1 MAADRA
7 PLQPQDGQYDP
18 RPVEDRWYR
27 VWEVSGYFRADEDS
41 SRPPYCIVIPPPNIT
56 GSLHMGHA
64 LNNTLQ
70 DILIRWRR
78 MQGYNALWMPGTDH
92 AGIAT
97 QNVVEKQLAQE
108 GLSRSHLGRDAF
120 LERVWKWKAESG
132 GTIIRQLKHLG
143 ASCDWARE
151 CFTMDPPRSRA
162 VTEVFVRLFED
173 GLLYRAE
180 RLVNW
185 CPRCQTAL
193 ADIEVVHEEQEGHLW
208 HVRYPFADDPRGGLV
223 VATTRPETML
233 GDMAVAVHPEDPRYR
248 DAVGRT
254 VLLPVVGRRLPVI
267 ADRAVARDFATGVLK
282 VTPGHDPND
291 YEIGMRHGLLPP
303 IKAFT
308 ETGKISAGFL
318 VDEAG
323 RPIQN
328 ARAQGYVLADRYEVR
343 RMMLEDLRRD
353 GLLVKEEPYRHA
365 VGHCYR
371 CQTVIEPFLTPQWF
385 VRVKPLAEPAIRA
398 VEEGRVRIIPD
409 QWERN
414 YFDWMHN
421 IRDWC
426 ISRQIWWGHRIPA
439 WYCLDCNMKQVVQT
453 STGPAFAAGKGAMP
467 TVTEER
473 YIILSDAKPIVA
485 REAPARCPACGGTR
499 LVQDPDVL
507 DTWFSS
513 ALWPF
518 ATLGWPERTKAL
530 QVFYPTSVLVTG
542 FDILFFWVARM
553 IMMGLKFMG
562 EIPFR
567 QVYIHALVRD
577 AEGQKM
583 SKSRGNV
590 IDPLV
595 VIDKYGADAFRFTL
609 AALAAQGR
617 DIRLSEE
624 RIEGYR
630 YFCNKLWNAYRF
642 LAPHLGRGAPLSPGQ
657 RPAPADLADRWILSR
672 LQEVVGSVTEA
683 LEAFRFNEGAS
694 VLYQFVWHEYCD
706 WYLEMAKRRLTEGE
720 GPGAGAARA
729 VLAHVLETVLRLLH
743 PIMPFITEEIWQRLP
758 HEGAT
763 IMRAPWPV
771 PDRALS
777 DPEAT
782 AALELV
788 MDLVRAIRNLRSE
801 VNIPAAAWLTVI
813 CRSRDENQDA
823 TLRAAE
829 SYVRALGRIGEFR
842 SGTGEVKPPAAAAT
856 VVRGMEVYVPL
867 TGLIDFAAEIARLRK
882 EVEKVERELAR
893 VQGKL
898 ENPAFRAKAPA
909 EVVEKE
915 VGVARELTDIRA
927 KLLEH
932 LTLLESSRG

>member
-1 MAADRA
+1 MAAPRE

-18 RPVEDRWYR
+18 GPVEARWYR
-27 VWEVSGYFRADEDS
+27 VWETAGTFHADEHS
-41 SRPPYCIVIPPPNIT
+41 PRPPYCIVIPPPNIT

-97 QNVVEKQLAQE
+97 QNVVERQLARE
-108 GLSRSHLGRDAF
+108 GRSRSQVGREEF
-120 LERVWKWKAESG
+120 IKRVWQWKEESG

-193 ADIEVVHEEQEGHLW
+193 ADIEVVHEEQEGRLW
-208 HVRYPFADDPRGGLV
+208 YVRYPFADEPAGGLV
-223 VATTRPETML
+223 VATTRPETIL
-233 GDMAVAVHPEDPRYR
+233 GDVAVAVHPEDRRYR

-254 VLLPVVGRRLPVI
+254 VILPVVGRRLPVI
-267 ADRAVARDFATGVLK
+267 ADRAVAKDFGTGALK

-291 YEIGMRHGLLPP
+291 YDIATRHGLRVINALDEKGR
-303 IKAFT
+303 I
-308 ETGKISAGFL
+308 TGAFL
-318 VDEAG
+318 VDAAG
-323 RPIQN
+323 EPIRN
-328 ARAQGYVLADRYEVR
+328 ERAQRYVLKDRSEVR
-343 RMMLEDLRRD
+343 RMIIEDLKAD
-353 GLLVKEEPYRHA
+353 GLLVKDEPYRHA

-371 CQTVIEPFLTPQWF
+371 CQTIVEPFLTPQWF
-385 VRVKPLAEPAIRA
+385 IRVKPLAEPAIRA
-398 VEEGRVRIIPD
+398 VEEGRIRILPE
-409 QWERN
+409 QWERS

-426 ISRQIWWGHRIPA
+426 ISRQIWWGHQIPA
-439 WYCLDCNMKQVVQT
+439 WYCLACDGPNIIK
-453 STGPAFAAGKGAMP
+453 TGHAVGFVEEGGRRPEP
-467 TVTEER
+467 TR
-473 YIILSDAKPIVA
+473 YTYLFLPEARPIVS
-485 REAPARCPACGGTR
+485 REKPRACPRCGGNE
-499 LVQDPDVL
+499 LIQDPDVL

-518 ATLGWPERTKAL
+518 STLGWPERTKTL
-530 QVFYPTSVLVTG
+530 QVFYPTSVLLTG

-553 IMMGLKFMG
+553 IMMGVRFLG
-562 EIPFR
+562 DVPFR

-595 VIDKYGADAFRFTL
+595 IIDKYGADAFRFTL

-642 LAPHLGRGAPLSPGQ
+642 LAPHLLRGVPLPPGQ
-657 RPAPADLADRWILSR
+657 RPTPADVADRWILSR
-672 LQEVVGSVTEA
+672 LQEVTGTVTEA
-683 LEAFRFNEGAS
+683 LDGFHFNEAAS
-694 VLYQFVWHEYCD
+694 VLYQFVWHEVCD
-706 WYLEMAKRRLTEGE
+706 WYLEMAKRRLTEGD

-729 VLAHVLETVLRLLH
+729 VLAHVLETLLRLLH
-743 PIMPFITEEIWQRLP
+743 PLMPFITEEIWQRLP

-763 IMRAPWPV
+763 LMRAPWPV
-771 PDRALS
+771 PDPALR

-788 MDLVRAIRNLRSE
+788 MEVVRAVRNIRSE
-801 VNIPAAAWLTVI
+801 VGIPAAAWLTVI
-813 CRSRDENQDA
+813 CRSQDPQQQA
-823 TLRAAE
+823 VLRATE
-829 SYVRALGRIGEFR
+829 GSVRALGRIGELR
-842 SGTGEVKPPAAAAT
+842 VGPAEVKPPAAAAT
-856 VVRGMEVYVPL
+856 VVRGIDVYVPL
-867 TGLIDFAAEIARLRK
+867 AGLIDFAAEIARLRK
-882 EVEKVERELAR
+882 EVEKVERDLNR
-893 VQGKL
+893 VQGRL
-898 ENPAFRAKAPA
+898 ENPAFRTKAPP

-915 VGVARELTDIRA
+915 QGVARDLGEVRA
-927 KLLEH
+927 RLLEH

>member
-1 MAADRA
+1 
-7 PLQPQDGQYDP
+7 
-18 RPVEDRWYR
+18 
-27 VWEVSGYFRADEDS
+27 
-41 SRPPYCIVIPPPNIT
+41 
-56 GSLHMGHA
+56 MGHA

-97 QNVVEKQLAQE
+97 QNVVERQLAQE
-108 GLSRSHLGRDAF
+108 GRSRSQIGREEF
-120 LERVWKWKAESG
+120 IKRVWQWKKESG

-151 CFTMDPPRSRA
+151 SFTMDAPRSRA
-162 VTEVFVRLFED
+162 VTEGFVRLFED

-193 ADIEVVHEEQEGHLW
+193 ADIEVVHEEQEGRLW
-208 HVRYPFADDPRGGLV
+208 YIRYPFADEPAGGLV

-233 GDMAVAVHPEDPRYR
+233 GDTAVAVHPEDRRYQ
-248 DAVGRT
+248 DAIGRT
-254 VLLPVVGRRLPVI
+254 VLLPIVGRRLPVI
-267 ADRAVARDFATGVLK
+267 ADRAVAKDFGTGALK

-291 YEIGMRHGLLPP
+291 YEIGLRHGLGT
-303 IKAFT
+303 ISAFS
-308 ETGKISAGFL
+308 EAGRISAGFL
-318 VDEAG
+318 VDHAG
-323 RPIQN
+323 EPIKNQRA
-328 ARAQGYVLADRYEVR
+328 ARYVLADRFKAR
-343 RMMLEDLRRD
+343 QMIIEDLKTD

-371 CQTVIEPFLTPQWF
+371 CQTVVEPFLTPQWF
-385 VRVKPLAEPAIRA
+385 IRVKPLAEPAIRA
-398 VEEGRVRIIPD
+398 VEEGRIRIVPE

-426 ISRQIWWGHRIPA
+426 ISRQIWWGHQIPA
-439 WYCLDCNMKQVVQT
+439 WYCLTCNPDQVVQT
-453 STGPAFAAGKGAMP
+453 STGPAFAAEKGAMP
-467 TVTEER
+467 ADTTGR
-473 YIILSDAKPIVA
+473 YTILPGAKPIVA
-485 REAPARCPACGGTR
+485 REAPVRCPACGGR
-499 LVQDPDVL
+499 ELVQDPDVL

-518 ATLGWPERTKAL
+518 STLGWPERTKTL
-530 QVFYPTSVLVTG
+530 DVFYPTSVLVTG

-562 EIPFR
+562 DVPFR

-595 VIDKYGADAFRFTL
+595 IIDKYGADAFRFTL

-642 LAPHLGRGAPLSPGQ
+642 LAPHLLRGAPLPPGQ
-657 RPAPADLADRWILSR
+657 RPTPADVTDRWILSR
-672 LQEVVGSVTEA
+672 LQEVTGTVTEA
-683 LEAFRFNEGAS
+683 LEGFHFNEAAS

-706 WYLEMAKRRLTEGE
+706 WYLEMAKRRLMEGD
-720 GPGAGAARA
+720 GPGAAAARA
-729 VLAHVLETVLRLLH
+729 VLAHVLEAVLRLLH
-743 PIMPFITEEIWQRLP
+743 PLMPFITEEIWQRLP

-763 IMRAPWPV
+763 LMLAPWPV
-771 PDRALS
+771 PDPALR

-782 AALELV
+782 VALELV
-788 MDLVRAIRNLRSE
+788 MELVRAVRNIRSE
-801 VNIPAAAWLTVI
+801 VGIPAGAWLTVI
-813 CRSRDENQDA
+813 CRSQDPQQQA
-823 TLRAAE
+823 VLRATE
-829 SYVRALGRIGEFR
+829 GSVRALGRIGGLR
-842 SGTGEVKPPAAAAT
+842 VGPAEVKPPAAAAT
-856 VVRGMEVYVPL
+856 VVRGMDVYVPL
-867 TGLIDFAAEIARLRK
+867 AGLIDFAAEIVRLRK
-882 EVEKVERELAR
+882 EVEKVERDLSR
-893 VQGKL
+893 VRGRL
-898 ENPAFRAKAPA
+898 ENPAFRTKAPP

-915 VGVARELTDIRA
+915 EGVARDLAGVRA
-927 KLLEH
+927 RLLEH
-932 LTLLESSRG
+932 LTLLEPSQG